1 MDRKVI
7 KKNLPMLVILGAA
20 GAIALGLLVYVII
33 LILDWNGYWD
43 RTDKARARIRT
54 LLRQKPS
61 PGTENEKRIRHDV
74 EIYKKAAEGLRKQFK
89 SPLQPALDEF
99 FKVLQ
104 PPLITAL
111 SEEEREQ
118 YKEPGTGVEADPE
131 TGTKAVPLKIRK
143 FTQDEFVEFFRSRFD
158 KYCEEYGKSEEAKLS
173 LSTLNEFMARNM
185 RFFPEGNWN
194 EAVAAFAQAAKS
206 LTCEPV
212 NNYTRVPMLLTAL
225 GLPRRTGDDL
235 RAVQQHVDEVVAAI
249 VRNASERKIDLG
261 SQALEFV
268 GGTSGST
275 LPLKDYGTALFHW
288 DVFGDIVTRLG
299 NAKAKMLEQVVLRT
313 SAAEEEGARGREGN
327 LNLEG
332 SFEQIGNFRVYHYT
346 VVFTGTM
353 EAIRA
358 ALRAFDQANKDNRTY
373 VVRCLCLYAR
383 ENGAAAIMDQGS
395 AGTLQTP
402 ERDEPREEPQVRRR
416 SRRGGRR
423 NEPPPPERE
432 VRKDDEVQR
441 QIAEREA
448 ALPPHQRSDYGMIRI
463 GGEPECRAYL
473 DIDYV
478 VLQPNQ

>member
-1 MDRKVI
+1 MDKKVI
-7 KKNLPMLVILGAA
+7 KRNLPMFMILGAA
-20 GAIALGLLVYVII
+20 GVIALGLLVYVVI
-33 LILDWNGYWD
+33 LILDWNAYWD

-61 PGTENEKRIRHDV
+61 PGAENEKRIRHDV

-89 SPLQPALDEF
+89 SPMQPALDEF

-111 SEEEREQ
+111 SEEEKER

-131 TGTKAVPLKIRK
+131 AGTKAVPLKIRK

-173 LSTLNEFMARNM
+173 LATLNEFMPRNM
-185 RFFPEGNWN
+185 RLFPEGNWN
-194 EAVAAFAQAAKS
+194 EAVAAFARAVRT

-212 NNYTRVPMLLTAL
+212 NNYTRVPMLLIAL

-235 RAVQQHVDEVVAAI
+235 RAMQQYVDDVVAAI

-261 SQALEFV
+261 PQALVFV
-268 GGTSGST
+268 GGTTGNA
-275 LPLKDYGTALFHW
+275 LPMKDYGMALFHW

-299 NAKAKMLEQVVLRT
+299 NAKAKMLQQVVLRT
-313 SAAEEEGARGREGN
+313 SASGEEGVRGREGN

-332 SFEQIGNFRVYHYT
+332 SFEQVGSFHVYHYT

-353 EAIRA
+353 ESIRA

-383 ENGAAAIMDQGS
+383 EDGAAAIMDQGS
-395 AGTLQTP
+395 PGALQNP
-402 ERDEPREEPQVRRR
+402 EREELREEPQVRRR

-423 NEPPPPERE
+423 PEPGPEIRD

-463 GGEPECRAYL
+463 GGEPECTAYL